1 MKHPDDQRNYDSG
14 HSSLDSEQAGGANRE
29 KRYKGAARRQDV
41 FY

>member
-14 HSSLDSEQAGGANRE
+14 HSSLDSEQADRANRE
-29 KRYKGAARRQDV
+29 KRYKGATRRQDV